1 MMKKSIAIM
10 MAAVMVMSLAGC
22 SGSTKPAGNDGAAEE
37 TVSTAEWP
45 KNVEIIV
52 PASAGGDTDFN
63 ARLLA
68 QKLSEKLPANFVV
81 SNVNGNGGATGT
93 RQVKDGKNDG
103 STVVFYHTA
112 FLVNKACGATDYGFE
127 AYDFASIAGEN
138 VGNVVTVNAELGI
151 NSLEELYQ

>member
-1 MMKKSIAIM
+1 MVKRGLAAALVMAMMLGM
-10 MAAVMVMSLAGC
+10 AGC
-22 SGSTKPAGNDGAAEE
+22 SNTAPKAAEASKDNGGQ
-37 TVSTAEWP
+37 TQTNASWP

-93 RQVKDGKNDG
+93 R
-103 STVVFYHTA
+103 
-112 FLVNKACGATDYGFE
+112 
-127 AYDFASIAGEN
+127 
-138 VGNVVTVNAELGI
+138 
-151 NSLEELYQ
+151 